1 MKNFLNG
8 ETTIPD
14 LQKYAAGE
22 SSTRHRRERT
32 TDNGQRTIEK
42 VGLIA
47 GSGKFPLMV
56 ADSAKQRGI
65 EVIAVAHKGETA
77 PELAEKV
84 DEITWIR
91 LGQFGHLVSAF
102 KSRGV
107 RYVLM
112 AGAIAKTTM
121 FSDVRPDLKGLAVLG
136 KLLIFHDDDILR
148 SVARELEKE
157 GIAVVSSTTYLPE
170 LLAPYGCLTRRRPK
184 KEELEDIEFGWM
196 VAKEMGRLDI
206 GHCVV
211 VRRKTVLAV
220 EAIEG
225 TNKTILR
232 GGGLAKERAV
242 VVKVC
247 KPSQDLRFDLPAVGL
262 DTVKVMKTVNASVLA
277 IEAGKTLIFDREE
290 MIGLADTRGIAIVSR

>member
-1 MKNFLNG
+1 M
-8 ETTIPD
+8 
-14 LQKYAAGE
+14 
-22 SSTRHRRERT
+22 
-32 TDNGQRTIEK
+32 
-42 VGLIA
+42 GLIA

-84 DEITWIR
+84 DEITWIG

-102 KSRGV
+102 KSKGV

>member
-1 MKNFLNG
+1 
-8 ETTIPD
+8 
-14 LQKYAAGE
+14 
-22 SSTRHRRERT
+22 
-32 TDNGQRTIEK
+32 
-42 VGLIA
+42 
-47 GSGKFPLMV
+47 MV

-65 EVIAVAHKGETA
+65 PVIAVAHKGETV

-84 DEITWIR
+84 DEITWIG

-102 KSRGV
+102 KSKGV
-107 RYVLM
+107 KHVLM
-112 AGAIAKTTM
+112 AGAITKTTM

-148 SVARELEKE
+148 TVARELEKE
-157 GIAVVSSTTYLPE
+157 GITVVSSTTYLPE
-170 LLAPYGCLTRRRPK
+170 LLAPCGCLTRRKPR
-184 KEELEDIEFGWM
+184 KEEVEDIEFGWM
-196 VAKEMGRLDI
+196 VAKELGRLDI

-211 VRRKTVLAV
+211 IRRKTILAV

-232 GGGLAKERAV
+232 GGELAKEHAV

-262 DTVKVMKTVNASVLA
+262 DTVKVMKTVNATGLA
-277 IEAGKTLIFDREE
+277 IEAGKTLIFDKEE
-290 MIGLADTRGIAIVSR
+290 MIDLADAHGIAIVSR